1 MGAGGICRL
10 IVEAPATGVERACER
25 VLPRCRRWRSS
36 TGFAPRRSM
45 PGGSTSCS
53 GCVGGWRQAFWP
65 GGSVGP
71 GACPCSAAS
80 TRHVATCATIAGQ
93 PVTTMGLDAIR
104 GAQGAVSGDRHPP
117 SGRSGELVPGG
128 APGARPCAVVRR
140 TRRRAGAVCGTA
152 VRAGWGRPPG
162 GVAWPAPPDRRRAG
176 RRRRAVPTGESAPLN
191 QSGRQGRNVDHTT
204 RWAWARTTLGIAYHD
219 AEWGVP
225 VHDDRILYG
234 ATKWP
239 RLVARIAEA
248 GSVAGRGCSPSP
260 QDMPDAQHVL
270 VLPVAGWVNRPPD
283 NQIAYLREE
292 QRGLL
297 AWRLGWARRVPVVGR
312 GGTQRWR
319 PTQCAH

>member
-1 MGAGGICRL
+1 MAPGLLAWRL
-10 IVEAPATGVERACER
+10 GRA
-25 VLPRCRRWRSS
+25 WR
-36 TGFAPRRSM
+36 
-45 PGGSTSCS
+45 
-53 GCVGGWRQAFWP
+53 
-65 GGSVGP
+65 
-71 GACPCSAAS
+71 ACPCSAAS

-162 GVAWPAPPDRRRAG
+162 GVAWPAAPDRRRAG
-176 RRRRAVPTGESAPLN
+176 RRRRAVPTGESPPLN

-234 ATKWP
+234 ATTGSCMVQQSGRDSLRESP
-239 RLVARIAEA
+239 RPGRWLAEGA
-248 GSVAGRGCSPSP
+248 HRRLRTGLTRCTFSYSPS
-260 QDMPDAQHVL
+260 L
-270 VLPVAGWVNRPPD
+270 AG
-283 NQIAYLREE
+283 
-292 QRGLL
+292 
-297 AWRLGWARRVPVVGR
+297 
-312 GGTQRWR
+312 
-319 PTQCAH
+319 

>member
-1 MGAGGICRL
+1 MSREPVSACCPGAEGG
-10 IVEAPATGVERACER
+10 EAARASRPDDRCLAAALRAAAAWADGARPSGLEARSGLARARVRPRRPATSPR
-25 VLPRCRRWRSS
+25 VPRSLASPSPLWAWTR
-36 TGFAPRRSM
+36 
-45 PGGSTSCS
+45 
-53 GCVGGWRQAFWP
+53 
-65 GGSVGP
+65 
-71 GACPCSAAS
+71 SAAHRGRCPA
-80 TRHVATCATIAGQ
+80 TATPPQVAAASWC
-93 PVTTMGLDAIR
+93 
-104 GAQGAVSGDRHPP
+104 
-117 SGRSGELVPGG
+117 PGG